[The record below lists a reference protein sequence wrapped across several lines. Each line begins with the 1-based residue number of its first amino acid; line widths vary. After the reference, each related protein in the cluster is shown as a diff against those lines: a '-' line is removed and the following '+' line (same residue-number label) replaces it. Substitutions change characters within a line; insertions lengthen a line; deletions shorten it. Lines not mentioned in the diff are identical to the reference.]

1 MDFPAR
7 TNGSDLVPE
16 GRAPALNDFPGKKAF

>member
-16 GRAPALNDFPGKKAF
+16 GKAPALNDLPGTK